1 MYLIVL
7 KRQDFEEFVFVKGQ
21 FGVKNTKLGKAW
33 GIIAFD
39 GLNILFRPIS
49 TRMFEHWLD
58 SVDSLL
64 RGVSFGC
71 TPG

>member
-49 TRMFEHWLD
+49 TRMFEH
-58 SVDSLL
+58 
-64 RGVSFGC
+64 
-71 TPG
+71 